1 MGNMIQKMENSL
13 RDSLNSVY
21 FDKAREITRA
31 LRNPQTKSDTDKQ
44 NKLQNELLNALS
56 NKKR

>member
-1 MGNMIQKMENSL
+1 MIQKMENSL
-13 RDSLNSVY
+13 RDSLNNVY

-31 LRNPQTKSDTDKQ
+31 LRNPITKSETDTQ
-44 NKLQNELLNALS
+44 NKLQNELMNALS

>member
-31 LRNPQTKSDTDKQ
+31 LRNPITKSETEGR
-44 NKLQNELLNALS
+44 NKLQNELINALS